1 MEKKRIIN
9 KITQAGLKNTKYRVN
24 IISLL
29 EKASTLLSAQDIHEL
44 LIKNKI
50 KVNLSTVYRTLD
62 KLTEND
68 IINKVELEQE
78 KQSLYEYNR
87 EEHHHFIICKNC
99 NKIETIY
106 NCPLHDYE
114 QQVMKESGFQI
125 TGHKIEFYGYCKECQ
140 DLMNVSSF

>member
-9 KITQAGLKNTKYRVN
+9 KITEAGLKKTKYRVN

-29 EKASTLLSAQDIHEL
+29 EKANHLLSAQDIHEL

-62 KLTEND
+62 KLTENK

-87 EEHHHFIICKNC
+87 DEHHHFIICKNC

-114 QQVMKESGFQI
+114 EQVMKESGFQI
-125 TGHKIEFYGYCKECQ
+125 TGHKIEFYGFCKECQ
-140 DLMNVSSF
+140 NLMNVSSF

>member
-1 MEKKRIIN
+1 MEKKRIIH
-9 KITQAGLKNTKYRVN
+9 KITEAGLKKTKYRVN
-24 IISLL
+24 IIDLL
-29 EKASTLLSAQDIHEL
+29 ERVNTLLSAQDIHEL
-44 LIKNKI
+44 LIKNDI

-68 IINKVELEQE
+68 IINKVEIEQE

-87 EEHHHFIICKNC
+87 DEHHHFLICKNC

-114 QQVMKESGFQI
+114 QQLMNESGFHI
-125 TGHKIEFYGYCKECQ
+125 TGHKIEFYGYCKDCKT
-140 DLMNVSSF
+140 LMNVSSF

>member
-9 KITQAGLKNTKYRVN
+9 KITEAGLKKTKYRVN
-24 IISLL
+24 ILYLL
-29 EKASTLLSAQDIHEL
+29 EKANTLLSAQDIHEL

-87 EEHHHFIICKNC
+87 DEHHHFIICKNC

-114 QQVMKESGFQI
+114 EQVMKESGFQI

-140 DLMNVSSF
+140 TLMNVSSF

>member
-1 MEKKRIIN
+1 MEKKSIIS
-9 KITQAGLKNTKYRVN
+9 KITEAGLKKTKYRVN
-24 IISLL
+24 IIDLL
-29 EKASTLLSAQDIHEL
+29 EKSNTLLSAQDIHTQ
-44 LIKNKI
+44 LIKNKT

-62 KLTEND
+62 KLTENG
-68 IINKVELEQE
+68 IINKVDIEQE

-87 EEHHHFIICKNC
+87 DEHHHFLICKNC

-114 QQVMKESGFQI
+114 QEIMKDSGFYI

-140 DLMNVSSF
+140 KSLNISSL